1 MKETKKK
8 IHYAWVMALIGGLTM
23 FCMSAQQMSQAVFLP
38 RVAESLNVGMGPIGI
53 AFSMVT
59 IASLF
64 LTPVFTRLY
73 EKFPARLVTLGAVL
87 GQCVSLILVST
98 ARSIYQVAI
107 AGVFESCTLAGYNNV
122 LTSVIVGRWFKDRG
136 QFAYNVILFISMLG
150 GVLFTPIAGAIIA
163 ATSWRT
169 AYLCLLGFLVV
180 VTIPVIRIFFKESP
194 EKIGLRPYE
203 DPNAEKSNAVK
214 TRPVMNAGLTT
225 KQAWRSKDFW
235 LVCIYMIAFSY
246 PMTMPNHLSAHLE
259 SVGYATAVGVSVAT
273 ASMVG
278 GLSGRI
284 VLGYLSGRLS
294 LQTINAIYC
303 GVGILSAIAFC
314 FGGVIGAVGAVV
326 TSFLFGAAVRAAVV
340 QYSMLRYKVFGASHD
355 YVGISANLAIC
366 AHLVIATSS
375 TMYGMIYDATGSY
388 NGGFILVIAMFAIAA
403 LLPFMILRSRKEQ
416 SAEANAAQSVEP
428 T

>member
-122 LTSVIVGRWFKDRG
+122 LTSVIVERWFKDRG

-150 GVLFTPIAGAIIA
+150 GVLFTPIAGTIIA
-163 ATSWRT
+163 ATNWRM
-169 AYLCLLGFLVV
+169 AYLCLLGFLLV
-180 VTIPVIRIFFKESP
+180 VTIPVVLIFFKETP
-194 EKIGLRPYE
+194 EKIGLQPYE
-203 DPNAEKSNAVK
+203 DPNAEKNNAVK
-214 TRPVMNAGLTT
+214 TRPVINASLTA

-259 SVGYATAVGVSVAT
+259 SGGYAAAVCVSVAT
-273 ASMVG
+273 AGVVG
-278 GLSGRI
+278 GLSGRV
-284 VLGYLSGRLS
+284 VLGYLSERIS
-294 LQTINAIYC
+294 IQATNAIYC
-303 GVGILSAIAFC
+303 GIGVLSAIAFC
-314 FGGVIGAVGAVV
+314 SGGVLGSVGAVIIG
-326 TSFLFGAAVRAAVV
+326 FLFGMAVRAAVV
-340 QYSMLRYKVFGASHD
+340 QYSILRYKVFGASRD
-355 YVGISANLAIC
+355 YVEISANLAIC
-366 AHLVIATSS
+366 AHIAIATSS
-375 TMYGMIYDATGSY
+375 TVYGSIYDVTGSY
-388 NGGFILVIAMFAIAA
+388 NGGFVLVIVMFALAG
-403 LLPFMILRSRKEQ
+403 LLPFVILRSGKAQ
-416 SAEANAAQSVEP
+416 CAEADAAQSVEP